1 MAKILSLI
9 LINIF
14 YIFVFLTL
22 HTPVRA
28 GCSFTLD
35 TPTPVSAGS
44 SITLTITG
52 QAGEPYSALIT
63 NNTTGRETEFFDSI
77 ILDQSSSGTI
87 TLGTPQDTT
96 VEYTLGVWHPPSPTL
111 PFVEECGSRIPL
123 PLVTDVSTCEGFIG
137 CLSSV
142 SVPGLKF
149 TNQATFIGDLV
160 TNILPIIFGLAG
172 FVSVIIIV
180 ISGIQFITSSGNPE
194 AAAAARNRLIYA
206 LIGFVIIILAFAI
219 TQIIDK
225 IFLGGSGVL

>member
-1 MAKILSLI
+1 M
-9 LINIF
+9 F
-14 YIFVFLTL
+14 TL
-22 HTPVRA
+22 LFFFSISTPVEA
-28 GCSFTLD
+28 VCSFTLD

-63 NNTTGRETEFFDSI
+63 NNETGRETEFFGSIMLDSG
-77 ILDQSSSGTI
+77 SSSGTI
-87 TLGTPQDTT
+87 TLGVPRETT
-96 VEYTLGVWHPPSPTL
+96 VEYTVGVWHPPSATS
-111 PFVEECGSRIPL
+111 PFEECGQIPL
-123 PLVTDVSTCEGFIG
+123 TLVTNVSTCEGFIG

-142 SVPGLKF
+142 QVPGLKF
-149 TNQATFIGDLV
+149 TNQATFIGELV
-160 TNILPIIFGLAG
+160 TNILPIIFAFAG

-194 AAAAARNRLIYA
+194 AAAGARNRLIYA

-225 IFLGGSGVL
+225 IFLGGSGIF